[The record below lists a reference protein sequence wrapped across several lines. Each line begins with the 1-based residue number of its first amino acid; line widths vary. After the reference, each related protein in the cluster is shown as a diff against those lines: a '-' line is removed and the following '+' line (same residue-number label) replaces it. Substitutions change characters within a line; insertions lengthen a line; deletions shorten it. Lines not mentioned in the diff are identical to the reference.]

1 MSLYEK
7 IYNVMNESE
16 GLEKDLVVGSGSN
29 SYKAV
34 GEKEVLNMLKPLF
47 KKHKLIVFPVDGDIS
62 EENSVYNTEYKGEVT
77 TKTRNVT
84 QIKVKFKIV
93 DVETGESEFL
103 MGFGNGADSQDK
115 GSGKAFTYAF
125 KTMLNKTFMLFSGED
140 TDNEHSDDIGKPQ
153 NPPQQSKPAQMANS
167 QPVKNKPNGGEE
179 KASKEQVKAV
189 FAAGRERKERFPD
202 FDMFKFIDEQA
213 TDGKIS
219 TKWTYADKEKTK
231 VNWTLQDIETIM
243 DLLELP
249 F

>member
-16 GLEKDLVVGSGSN
+16 GLEKDLIVGSGSN

-62 EENSVYNTEYKGEVT
+62 EANSVYNTEFKGEVT

-93 DVETGESEFL
+93 DVETGESELL

-140 TDNEHSDDIGKPQ
+140 TDNEHSDDIGKVQ
-153 NPPQQSKPAQMANS
+153 KPPQQSKPAANTKA
-167 QPVKNKPNGGEE
+167 VKVRLDGGTE
-179 KASKEQVKAV
+179 KATVEQVKAV
-189 FAAGRERKERFPD
+189 FAAGRERAKNFPD
-202 FDMFKFIDEQA
+202 FDMFKWVDDQADE
-213 TDGKIS
+213 GKIT
-219 TKWTYADKEKTK
+219 TKWPYANKEKTA
-231 VNWTLQDIETIM
+231 VNWTIEDVTTMIDM
-243 DLLELP
+243 LGLP

>member
-16 GLEKDLVVGSGSN
+16 GLEKDLVVGTGSN

-47 KKHKLIVFPVDGDIS
+47 KKNKLIVFPVDGDIS
-62 EENSVYNTEYKGEVT
+62 ESNSTWETEYNSKKE

-84 QIKVKFKIV
+84 QIKVRFKIV
-93 DVETGESEFL
+93 DIETGESELL

-125 KTMLNKTFMLFSGED
+125 KTMLSKTFMLFSGED
-140 TDNEHSDDIGKPQ
+140 TDNEHSDDIDKP
-153 NPPQQSKPAQMANS
+153 QSKPQPQSKPKASKPPAQ
-167 QPVKNKPNGGEE
+167 NGGSE

-202 FDMFKFIDEQA
+202 FDMFKWVDEQA
-213 TDGKIS
+213 DEGKIS
-219 TKWTYADKEKTK
+219 TKWPYADKEKTA
-231 VNWTLQDIETIM
+231 VNWTVEDVVAMI